1 MAYSYKGS
9 ISFGLVYIPVKLHS
23 SVKSND
29 IGFNMLDKKTMSRV
43 RYKKTCD
50 ACEGR
55 EVKQADIVKGYE
67 YEDGKYVVFDSDDFE
82 RLKTKRD
89 KNINIEK
96 FVELSEVDPLY
107 FDKPYYVEATGA
119 DRAFAVLVSA
129 MQEEGKAAVA
139 KTVLGTKETLILIRA
154 KDGRMLLNTLYF
166 QDEIT
171 SNPAKVVSVD
181 ASSAELSMV
190 KQLIS
195 SMSGEFNPE
204 DYRDEY
210 RERVRAAIEQKIAGK
225 ELTSPRESSE
235 ATVGSL
241 MDALK
246 ASLELTKR
254 GAKPERQASEGRM
267 SARTPSETK
276 KRAKKPSASK
286 ARKRTV
292 PPEVA
297 ASKTRRT
304 DGEARV

>member
-23 SVKSND
+23 SVRSND

-43 RYKKTCD
+43 RYKKTCE

-96 FVELSEVDPLY
+96 FVNLSEVDPLY

-129 MQEEGKAAVA
+129 MQKEGKAAVA

-154 KDGRMLLNTLYF
+154 KGGRMLLNTLYF

-171 SNPAKVVSVD
+171 SNPAKAVSLD

-225 ELTSPRESSE
+225 EVTSPRESSE

-246 ASLELTKR
+246 ASLELTKK
-254 GAKPERQASEGRM
+254 GAPVKQASERRIP
-267 SARTPSETK
+267 ARTPSETK
-276 KRAKKPSASK
+276 KRTKKPSATK
-286 ARKRTV
+286 ARKNTV

-304 DGEARV
+304 GGEARV